1 MPRESGDSASR
12 SVQRG
17 VKTHPRPSDENPG
30 ASHGPLGVHVS
41 DLRSLR
47 TGLLVL
53 AAGLLAS
60 ACTTTVPIRSTRPGP
75 VALGGVHHL
84 VILDGEGRRDARE
97 TVFRELGRQARSG
110 GWFTVDDLSEDGH
123 RVWVQG
129 RQARVDPGY
138 PLEEEAAGLRVEIEE
153 WQVSRNTRTVETQG
167 GRDEVEPEMVR
178 SLRGSVRLTVTLFD
192 AWGNV
197 LLAERS
203 YAGSSSATAGEVTR
217 SEVIDR
223 TAADAVARLL
233 ADLTPRSVIQEVRLD
248 AGDNGQEAIL
258 AVAEDGNTALA
269 ARRMRAY
276 ASGHPQSAAAA
287 YNLAVLL
294 DALGERHEAL
304 AWYDRAL
311 ELGAQGYY
319 ASARTACLERIAD
332 TNALLPYQP
341 PAALG
346 R

>member
-1 MPRESGDSASR
+1 M
-12 SVQRG
+12 
-17 VKTHPRPSDENPG
+17 
-30 ASHGPLGVHVS
+30 S

-84 VILDGEGRRDARE
+84 VILDGEGHRDARE

-123 RVWVQG
+123 NVRVEG
-129 RQARVDPGY
+129 RQARVRPRY
-138 PLEEEAAGLRVEIEE
+138 PLEEEAAGLRLEIQE
-153 WQVSRNTRTVETQG
+153 WQVSRNSDTDATQT
-167 GRDEVEPEMVR
+167 GRDEVKPEMAR
-178 SLRGSVRLTVTLFD
+178 NLRGNVRIAVTLFD

-197 LLAERS
+197 LLSERS
-203 YAGSSSATAGEVTR
+203 YAGTSSGTVGEATRG
-217 SEVIDR
+217 EVIDR
-223 TAADAVARLL
+223 SAADAVARLL

-248 AGDNGQEAIL
+248 SGDDGQEAIL
-258 AVAEDGNTALA
+258 AIAEDGNTAIA

-276 ASGHPQSAAAA
+276 AAGHPQSAAAA

-341 PAALG
+341 PAALD